1 MVPVVYTFFFALA
14 VISALLVVFS
24 RHAVYSALFLVITMI
39 SIAGIFILI
48 NAQLAAFLQ
57 IIVYA
62 GAIMVLFLFVIM
74 LLNLGASPELPMKTR
89 FIRRAG
95 TAMLATLLIQLIILG
110 VKYSNVK
117 YSSPGETGFKLK
129 ETATINDVALNLL
142 TRYLYAFEMTSIMIL
157 VAVIGAMALA
167 RKSIMREPERS
178 EDGNPLPR

>member
-24 RHAVYSALFLVITMI
+24 RHAVYSALFLVVTMI

-74 LLNLGASPELPMKTR
+74 LLNLGVSPELPMKTR

-95 TAMLATLLIQLIILG
+95 AAMLATLLVQLIILG
-110 VKYSNVK
+110 VKYSGAESAHFELN
-117 YSSPGETGFKLK
+117 

-167 RKSIMREPERS
+167 RKSILREPERS
-178 EDGNPLPR
+178 DDGNPLPR